1 MVILIQR
8 TIEVKAAA
16 SLEDS
21 VSGLTGTV
29 VLHTQSADWDQTE
42 VPMVYVNFGA
52 NGKWF
57 CPFTNLTVQ

>member
-29 VLHTQSADWDQTE
+29 VQHTQSD
-42 VPMVYVNFGA
+42 
-52 NGKWF
+52 GKWF

>member
-1 MVILIQR
+1 
-8 TIEVKAAA
+8 VK
-16 SLEDS
+16 ES

-29 VLHTQSADWDQTE
+29 VQQTQSADWGQTE
-42 VPMVYVNFGA
+42 VPMVYVNFEA